1 MWSLVLLV
9 GCRTEGVLVDTAAL
23 TEEEPGECFVHVERD
38 VDGLRC
44 TLIEEEDGTPVLWY
58 GRDVAEGHPLAI
70 RLRASDPD
78 LVEALTPAAE
88 AWNDVLEVAGV
99 LLAYEV
105 EQVADGEVSCRLDG
119 IEDLPDQVAG
129 FCVATEA
136 EWAAEVPAEHQ
147 EHAYV
152 TRLNSPCDGTL
163 RGSMTPLHPLWAGV
177 LTEQVAAKALGH
189 LTSVVEIEADAAL
202 MAEHWDGASLPVDEY
217 EGTCAGFQYSLQET
231 G

>member
-1 MWSLVLLV
+1 MGWLLLLV
-9 GCRTEGVLVDTAAL
+9 ACRTDGVGVDTAAL
-23 TEEEPGECFVHVERD
+23 TEEQPACFEHVVRD

-44 TLIEEEDGTPVLWY
+44 TLIEEEGGTPVLWY

-78 LVEALTPAAE
+78 LVGALTPAAE
-88 AWNDVLEVAGV
+88 AWNEVLETAGV

-105 EQVADGEVSCRLDG
+105 EQVAEGEVPCRLDG
-119 IEDLPDQVAG
+119 IADLPEQVAG

-136 EWAAEVPAEHQ
+136 GWAAEVPAEHQ

-163 RGSMTPLHPLWAGV
+163 RGSMTLLHPLWAGE
-177 LTEQVAAKALGH
+177 LTQQVAAKALGH
-189 LTSVVEIEADAAL
+189 LTSVVEVEADAAL

-217 EGTCAGFQYSLQET
+217 EGTCAAYQYRLQET